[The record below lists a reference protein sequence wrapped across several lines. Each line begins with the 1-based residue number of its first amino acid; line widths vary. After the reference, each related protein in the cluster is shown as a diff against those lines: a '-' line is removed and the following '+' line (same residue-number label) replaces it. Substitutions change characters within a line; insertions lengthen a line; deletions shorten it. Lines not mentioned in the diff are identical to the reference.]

1 MFDFHG
7 GPFGLDDAPF
17 DAVLEDKDAA
27 RGSWSK
33 VIFDVSL
40 SVLLLVPLV
49 LITLFLTLLNPIF
62 NAGPLVF
69 VQRRMGQD
77 CQPFTAIKFRTMQP
91 DTGPRR
97 GAFDALE
104 VDRISRFGHFMRKTR
119 IDELPQIINVLRG
132 EMSLIG
138 PRPDLYEHARVY
150 LDAVPGY
157 AARHKIMPGISGF
170 AQTEIGY
177 VDGLDG
183 VHRKVAADL
192 YYAAHASFGFDLWI
206 AWRTICVV
214 LGRKGS

>member
-1 MFDFHG
+1 MFDFHD
-7 GPFGLDDAPF
+7 GPLGF
-17 DAVLEDKDAA
+17 DEAAFDVVHGERENA
-27 RGSWSK
+27 RGPWSK
-33 VIFDVSL
+33 VLFDVVL

-49 LITLFLTLLNPIF
+49 VITLVLILLNPF
-62 NAGPLVF
+62 LNAGPLVF
-69 VQRRMGQD
+69 LQRRMGQD
-77 CQPFTAIKFRTMQP
+77 CQSFIAIKFRTMQP
-91 DTGPRR
+91 GVGPRR

-104 VDRISRFGHFMRKTR
+104 VDRISGFGRFLRKTR
-119 IDELPQIINVLRG
+119 IDELPQILNVLRG

-138 PRPDLYEHARVY
+138 PRPDLYDHARVY

-157 AARHKIMPGISGF
+157 AARHTIMPGISGF
-170 AQTEIGY
+170 AQTEVGY

-192 YYAAHASFGFDLWI
+192 YYAANASFGFDLWI